1 MRFSPFFLATFCIVV
16 SAFCAMAA
24 PLSIVAGGK
33 SNFQI
38 VIPAD
43 APKSVQAAATE
54 LQTDIEL
61 ATDAKL
67 KIVRDDDAQAAS
79 TPGINLGA
87 TKVARDAGVLQR
99 KIAVEGFSIL
109 TRGGHVFI
117 WGPDTPD
124 GQTTENGGTSS
135 GTANGVYTFLE
146 DYLDVR
152 WLMPGE
158 LGRDVPRREALV
170 LPEIDRTEKPFFI
183 NRREPYIQNKLPAVE
198 AWQDRQ
204 KLGYSF
210 RISHGHNF
218 AQTVPA
224 DLYKEHPDWFPMI
237 GGKRPFPTG
246 RYKLETTNP
255 ELVRFFAERAIE
267 ALKADPKNTFSLS
280 PSDSR
285 GWSESPESLAL
296 YDPPPVG
303 STHPSV
309 TPMILKFYRDVAQ
322 IVKKEH
328 PQGKLAGYI
337 YADYLFPPQK
347 GGMTLPDNFYPVVAP
362 SINYG
367 YTLYRPDVQKQFREL
382 MRDWS
387 RVTQHLFYYDLPN
400 TIGPSSGLI
409 IPAAPEIL
417 NTIFPILMENNVEG
431 VYIYGTDSWS
441 NAAMANTILARMM
454 WNPKQ
459 DARQLQREWLMRA
472 YGPQAG
478 AAMEKMY
485 NKLDDVFREYYR
497 ANDDASYTIN
507 DKILRGLYAPHYAE
521 LEQFFLQ
528 AKAQPMTPIQQKRLQ
543 LIENNFIVLQ
553 WQLRNKKL
561 LPQDFSS
568 PLQRENDAVIALL
581 FTPGEDYE
589 LFPGMVEKG
598 PKSPAVKVQIGAP
611 IPPAPEKPNTLQT
624 RGGSFILLMAPRDGQ
639 IKITPRRVSN
649 GSPFVSYALK
659 DARSEVLKSGVLQA
673 NQPVTFAA
681 KAQTPYFLAVPS
693 GIVELAIEGAAAAYQ
708 TSGAEGGR
716 MHLFGKPQTL
726 YFHVPEGISKWN
738 LMLASAIPGETAR
751 AIVSAPDGTQAAILE
766 TTTIPSQNIELE
778 GKAGFWKIEIVQPE
792 TGVLDDIYLTF
803 DKNLPQW
810 ASVDATQPLV
820 ISSTQK

>member
-1 MRFSPFFLATFCIVV
+1 
-16 SAFCAMAA
+16 
-24 PLSIVAGGK
+24 
-33 SNFQI
+33 
-38 VIPAD
+38 
-43 APKSVQAAATE
+43 
-54 LQTDIEL
+54 
-61 ATDAKL
+61 
-67 KIVRDDDAQAAS
+67 
-79 TPGINLGA
+79 
-87 TKVARDAGVLQR
+87 
-99 KIAVEGFSIL
+99 
-109 TRGGHVFI
+109 
-117 WGPDTPD
+117 
-124 GQTTENGGTSS
+124 
-135 GTANGVYTFLE
+135 
-146 DYLDVR
+146 
-152 WLMPGE
+152 
-158 LGRDVPRREALV
+158 
-170 LPEIDRTEKPFFI
+170 
-183 NRREPYIQNKLPAVE
+183 
-198 AWQDRQ
+198 
-204 KLGYSF
+204 
-210 RISHGHNF
+210 
-218 AQTVPA
+218 
-224 DLYKEHPDWFPMI
+224 
-237 GGKRPFPTG
+237 
-246 RYKLETTNP
+246 
-255 ELVRFFAERAIE
+255 
-267 ALKADPKNTFSLS
+267 
-280 PSDSR
+280 
-285 GWSESPESLAL
+285 
-296 YDPPPVG
+296 
-303 STHPSV
+303 
-309 TPMILKFYRDVAQ
+309 
-322 IVKKEH
+322 
-328 PQGKLAGYI
+328 
-337 YADYLFPPQK
+337 
-347 GGMTLPDNFYPVVAP
+347 
-362 SINYG
+362 
-367 YTLYRPDVQKQFREL
+367 
-382 MRDWS
+382 
-387 RVTQHLFYYDLPN
+387 
-400 TIGPSSGLI
+400 
-409 IPAAPEIL
+409 
-417 NTIFPILMENNVEG
+417 
-431 VYIYGTDSWS
+431 
-441 NAAMANTILARMM
+441 MANTILARMM

-485 NKLDDVFREYYR
+485 NKLEDVFREYYR

-507 DKILRGLYAPHYAE
+507 DKILRELYAPHYAE
-521 LEQFFLQ
+521 LEQLFLQ